1 MEDKLSLARKEIN
14 TIDKE
19 MAALFCKR
27 MEAVKLVAEYKKEH
41 GLPVFDA
48 EREASLINKNS
59 LLISDDTLKP
69 YYIDFL
75 KSNMEISKKYQY
87 KLNEGMRVAF
97 SGVKGAFADIAAHK
111 IFKDAL
117 RVEHSNFKEAYEAA
131 ENGECDC
138 VLLPLE
144 NSYNG
149 DVGQVMDLVFFGSLF
164 INGIYDFSV
173 CQCLLAKKGANLK
186 DIKEVISHPQ
196 ALGQCSS
203 FIMKHGLMFTECK
216 NTAVA
221 AGIVAQSERNDIA
234 AIASE
239 EAASEF
245 GLEILHGG
253 INDDATNTT
262 RFAVLS
268 RLDKNEHNKDNEFI
282 MFFTVKNENGS
293 LGRALTVIGNN
304 GFNLRSLKSRPT
316 KDLIWSYYFYVE
328 GEGNIY
334 SEQGKKM
341 LDELKSVC
349 DNIKIVGSF
358 EKNK

>member
-1 MEDKLSLARKEIN
+1 MEDKLSAARKEIN
-14 TIDKE
+14 LIDKE
-19 MAALFCKR
+19 MAALFCRR
-27 MEAVKLVAEYKKEH
+27 MKAAEKVAEYKKEH
-41 GLPVFDA
+41 GLPILDA
-48 EREASLINKNS
+48 SREVELIERNCE
-59 LLISDDTLKP
+59 LISEEYLKP

-75 KSNMEISKKYQY
+75 KSNMDISKRYQLR
-87 KLNEGMRVAF
+87 LNEGMRVAF
-97 SGVKGAFADIAAHK
+97 SGVKGAFAEIAAKK

-149 DVGQVMDLVFFGSLF
+149 DVGQVMDLAFFGPLY

-173 CQCLLAKKGANLK
+173 CQCLLVKKGTRLE
-186 DIKEVISHPQ
+186 DVKEVISHPQ

-203 FIMKHGLMFTECK
+203 FIIKHKLKFTECK

-221 AGIVAQSERNDIA
+221 ASLVAESDRNDFA

-239 EAASEF
+239 EAAAEF

-262 RFAVLS
+262 RFAVFS
-268 RLDKNEHNKDNEFI
+268 RLDKNEHNNDNEFI

-304 GFNLRSLKSRPT
+304 GFNLRALKSRPS
-316 KDLIWSYYFYVE
+316 KDLVWSYYFYVE

-334 SEQGKKM
+334 SDQGKKM
-341 LDELKSVC
+341 LDELSSVC

-358 EKNK
+358 EKSK

>member
-1 MEDKLSLARKEIN
+1 MEDKLSTARKQIN
-14 TIDKE
+14 DIDKE

-27 MEAVKLVAEYKKEH
+27 MKAAEVVAEYKREH

-48 EREASLINKNS
+48 SREAELIAKNCEY
-59 LLISDDTLKP
+59 ISDELLKP
-69 YYIDFL
+69 YYVDFL
-75 KSNMEISKKYQY
+75 KNNMDISKRYQLR
-87 KLNEGMRVAF
+87 LNEGMRVAF
-97 SGVKGAFADIAAHK
+97 SGVKGAFAEIAAKK
-111 IFKDAL
+111 IFKDAN
-117 RVEHSNFKEAYEAA
+117 RVEHSNFNEAYKAA

-149 DVGQVMDLVFFGSLF
+149 DVGQVMDLAFFGSLH

-173 CQCLLAKKGANLK
+173 CQCLLAKKGTHLE
-186 DIKEVISHPQ
+186 DVKEVISHPQ

-203 FIMKHGLMFTECK
+203 FIMKHKLKFTECK

-221 AGIVAQSERNDIA
+221 ASLVAKSERNDLA

-262 RFAVLS
+262 RFAVFS
-268 RLDKNEHNKDNEFI
+268 RLDKSEHNNDNEFI

-304 GFNLRSLKSRPT
+304 GFNLRALKSRPT
-316 KDLIWSYYFYVE
+316 KDLVWSYYFYVE

-341 LDELKSVC
+341 LDELKNVC

-358 EKNK
+358 EKNG

>member
-1 MEDKLSLARKEIN
+1 MDLLEEARQKIN
-14 TIDKE
+14 SIDKD
-19 MAALFCKR
+19 MARLFCER
-27 MEAVKLVAEYKKEH
+27 MQAAKDVALYKKEH
-41 GLPVFDA
+41 GLPVLDA
-48 EREASLINKNS
+48 SREVALIEKN
-59 LLISDDTLKP
+59 LAYINDEDIKP

-75 KSNMEISKKYQY
+75 KNNMDVSKKYQLR
-87 KLNEGMRVAF
+87 LNEGMRVAF
-97 SGVKGAFADIAAHK
+97 SGVKGAFAEIAAKK
-111 IFKDAL
+111 IFKESN
-117 RVEHSNFKEAYEAA
+117 RVEHANFKEAYEAA
-131 ENGECDC
+131 EKGECDC

-149 DVGQVMDLVFFGSLF
+149 DVGQVMDLAFFGSLY

-173 CQCLLAKKGANLK
+173 RQCLLAKRGTNVN

-203 FIMKHGLMFTECK
+203 FILKHGLKFTECK

-221 AGIVAQSERNDIA
+221 ASLVAQSERTDFA

-239 EAASEF
+239 EAAEEF
-245 GLEILHGG
+245 GLEVIHGG
-253 INDDATNTT
+253 INDDSTNTT
-262 RFAVLS
+262 RFAVFS
-268 RLDKNEHNKDNEFI
+268 RTQKEEHNNDNEFI

-304 GFNLRSLKSRPT
+304 GFNLKSLKSRPT

-334 SEQGKKM
+334 SQQGEKM
-341 LDELKSVC
+341 LNELKSTC
-349 DNIKIVGSF
+349 DDIKIVGSF
-358 EKNK
+358 EKN